1 MRKTTS
7 RPTVPYQIGKGRP
20 PKSTRWKPGQSGN
33 PNGRPKGSKN
43 ASTMAKAALGRKVA
57 ATVNGRRRQLTVV
70 EIAYRRLGD
79 KAMAGD
85 QKALGFLL
93 LLANNMEPPE
103 TGSTDS
109 VTTSEQDLA
118 IITDYFRRNRTKGG
132 LK

>member
-7 RPTVPYQIGKGRP
+7 RPTVSYQIGKGRP

-43 ASTMAKAALGRKVA
+43 ASTMAKAALSRKVA